1 MKLKTLST
9 SMCQELL
16 DNGYSHF
23 VVKFNHED
31 EEFGGAQEMV
41 TYEPVK
47 EDGQLAIAIE
57 KVKCKLGKSKG
68 KYFVIT
74 KE

>member
-9 SMCQELL
+9 TICQELL

-31 EEFGGAQEMV
+31 EEFGGVQEIV

-57 KVKCKLGKSKG
+57 KIKSKLSKSKG

>member
-1 MKLKTLST
+1 MKLKTLSA
-9 SMCQELL
+9 SICQELL
-16 DNGYSHF
+16 DVGYSHF

-31 EEFGGAQEMV
+31 EDFGGLQEMV

-47 EDGQLAIAIE
+47 EEGQHAVTIE
-57 KVKCKLGKSKG
+57 KIRSKLSISKG